1 MYLVLRAASVAYQT
15 GVFGKL
21 AKVEAVI
28 VLVDSMFRLEFLLLK
43 AKNHK
48 HFMVKLRGLAV
59 NLAVMS
65 GLMMCSNIVT
75 PPSRP
80 L

>member
-28 VLVDSMFRLEFLLLK
+28 VLVDSKFWLEFLLLK
-43 AKNHK
+43 AQNRD
-48 HFMVKLRGLAV
+48 HFLDKSHGLAV
-59 NLAVMS
+59 NLAVMR
-65 GLMMCSNIVT
+65 GLMMCSNIVA
-75 PPSRP
+75 PPGRP